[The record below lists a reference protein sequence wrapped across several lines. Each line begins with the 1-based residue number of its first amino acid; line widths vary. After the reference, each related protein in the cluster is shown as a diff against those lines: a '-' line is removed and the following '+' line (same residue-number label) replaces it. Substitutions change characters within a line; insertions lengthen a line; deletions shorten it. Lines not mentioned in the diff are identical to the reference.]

1 MYHRHSRYWSA
12 LACTQAPGIESG
24 ASQGPRSRPSTAA
37 IPRNSSSEA
46 ENASDTVLGEGP
58 RSTVLGEGPRST
70 VLGEE
75 PRPPVPE
82 DSNAALPAPSLGQ
95 QDQYVFVPEQPRTQ
109 GVVGVDEETAGN
121 LFDVLEL
128 LDL

>member
-1 MYHRHSRYWSA
+1 MNHCHSRYWSA

-37 IPRNSSSEA
+37 TAGTSSSEA
-46 ENASDTVLGEGP
+46 ENASD
-58 RSTVLGEGPRST
+58 TVLGEGPRST